1 MSSSKFV
8 GVMGSELIGTD
19 PYNVHAWSGISR
31 HFFGECTAQGILQR
45 AFGVEVNQLLRR
57 ALMLRSFSPDRTR
70 WRRRF
75 YLDTTYYEQLTRK
88 IARSFTDQDR
98 GCDVLQIGGIY
109 RLRPL
114 LEPRCSLYSYHD
126 GNLAQALRSPE
137 FARGISRRRID
148 RALAYER
155 SVYESIDL
163 IFTMSDYLR
172 NSFVEDFGVP
182 EGRVRTIGAG
192 VNLERLPEVA
202 ADRTYDNKRLLF
214 IGAAF
219 ARKGGQHLLEAFR
232 RMRLAHPTA
241 ELYIVGPRSLSIPA
255 GLSAGVVY
263 LGFLSKHDPAQ
274 RTRLEQL
281 LTTSSLFVMP
291 SLYEPFG
298 IAPLE
303 AMAYGI
309 PAVLTDAWAFPE
321 MVRPGVNGE
330 LVKLGDAAD
339 LAEKL
344 IELLRDPERLHRMG
358 AAGRELVAARFT
370 WPAVVGRLREQL
382 AGRNAV
388 VADHSARTATKDG
401 RQANA

>member
-19 PYNVHAWSGISR
+19 PYNTDSWSGSSR
-31 HFFGECTAQGILQR
+31 HFFGECIAQGILQR
-45 AFGVEVNQLLRR
+45 AFGVEVNELLRR
-57 ALMLRSFSPDRTR
+57 ALMLRSFSPDRAR
-70 WRRRF
+70 WRRQF
-75 YLDTTYYEQLTRK
+75 YLDTTYYDLLARK
-88 IARSFTDQDR
+88 IARSFTDQDH

-114 LEPRCSLYSYHD
+114 LEPGRALYSYHD

-137 FARGISRRRID
+137 FALGVSRRRIN

-155 SVYESIDL
+155 SVYESMDL

-172 NSFVEDFGVP
+172 SSFVECFGVP

-214 IGAAF
+214 VGAAF
-219 ARKGGQHLLEAFR
+219 ARKGGQQLLEAFR
-232 RMRLAHPTA
+232 RVRIAHPTA

-255 GLSAGVVY
+255 GLSGGVRY
-263 LGFLSKHDPAQ
+263 LGFLSKQDPAQ
-274 RTRLEQL
+274 RSRLEQL
-281 LTTSSLFVMP
+281 FATASLFVMP

-344 IELLRDPERLHRMG
+344 IELLGDPERLLRMG
-358 AAGRELVAARFT
+358 AAGRELVAARYT
-370 WPAVVGRLREQL
+370 WPAVVSRLREEL
-382 AGRNAV
+382 AGGSSAA
-388 VADHSARTATKDG
+388 ADRSAPAAAMNG
-401 RQANA
+401 